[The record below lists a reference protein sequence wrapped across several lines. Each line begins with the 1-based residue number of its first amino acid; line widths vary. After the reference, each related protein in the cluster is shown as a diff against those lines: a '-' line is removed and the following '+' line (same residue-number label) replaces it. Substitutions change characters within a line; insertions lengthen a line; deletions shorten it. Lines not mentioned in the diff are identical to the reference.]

1 MEYRKLGE
9 SGLKVS
15 ELSFGSWVTFV
26 NQLTEKKAM
35 DCMAYA
41 YDQGVNFFDNA
52 EAYASGE
59 SEILMGNVLKKLKWN
74 RDTYIVSSKV
84 FWGGE
89 LPTQKGLSK
98 KHIHDACH
106 AALKRLKVD
115 YLDLFFCHRPDPHT
129 PTSTVVRS
137 MTQMVRSGRAT
148 AWGTSEWSAQQITE
162 AFWIARSEG
171 LEPPQFEQPQYNMLH
186 RDRFENEYFP
196 MFNPPYNIG
205 TTIWSPL
212 RSGFLTGKYLEE
224 IPDDS
229 RATQE
234 GYEWLL
240 EDLEERRRR
249 GEFEV
254 VSKLVDYAENKG
266 CTPAQLALAWCL
278 KNPNVST
285 ILMGATTPAQIED
298 NMGCIEVAR
307 GLGDD
312 DMSELDDILGNKPE
326 SWMGPGG
333 VGTRQLKTL

>member
-115 YLDLFFCHRPDPHT
+115 YLDLFFCHRPDPDT
-129 PTSTVVRS
+129 PIIETVYA
-137 MTQMVRSGRAT
+137 MNDLLQQGKIMY
-148 AWGTSEWSAQQITE
+148 WGTSEWRADEIKE
-162 AFWIARSEG
+162 AFKCAKKYNLRG
-171 LEPPQFEQPQYNMLH
+171 PTMEQPQYNILC
-186 RDRFENEYFP
+186 RERFEEEYK
-196 MFNPPYNIG
+196 NIFKKYKIG
-205 TTIWSPL
+205 STIWSPL
-212 RSGFLTGKYLEE
+212 ASGILTGKYNDG
-224 IPDDS
+224 IPEKS
-229 RATQE
+229 RFKVK
-234 GYEWLL
+234 GYEWLADSMDNVNFDKIKKIIKL
-240 EDLEERRRR
+240 
-249 GEFEV
+249 
-254 VSKLVDYAENKG
+254 SKELNIK
-266 CTPAQLALAWCL
+266 PSQLAILWCL
-278 KNPNVST
+278 NNKNVST
-285 ILMGATTPAQIED
+285 VIIGASK
-298 NMGCIEVAR
+298 
-307 GLGDD
+307 L
-312 DMSELDDILGNKPE
+312 S
-326 SWMGPGG
+326 
-333 VGTRQLKTL
+333 QLKENLESINYSDLITKDVIKEINNY

>member
-59 SEILMGNVLKKLKWN
+59 SEILMGNILKKLQWN

-115 YLDLFFCHRPDPHT
+115 YLDLFFCHRPDPDT
-129 PTSTVVRS
+129 PIIETVYA
-137 MTQMVRSGRAT
+137 MNDLLQQGKIMY
-148 AWGTSEWSAQQITE
+148 WGTSEWSADEIKE
-162 AFWIARSEG
+162 AFKCAKKYNLRG
-171 LEPPQFEQPQYNMLH
+171 PTMEQPQYNILC
-186 RDRFENEYFP
+186 RERFEEEYQYIFKK
-196 MFNPPYNIG
+196 YKIG
-205 TTIWSPL
+205 STIWSPL
-212 RSGFLTGKYLEE
+212 ASGILTGKYNDG
-224 IPDDS
+224 IPERS
-229 RATQE
+229 RFKVK
-234 GYEWLL
+234 GYEWLADSMDNVNFDKIKKIIKL
-240 EDLEERRRR
+240 SEE
-249 GEFEV
+249 
-254 VSKLVDYAENKG
+254 LN
-266 CTPAQLALAWCL
+266 
-278 KNPNVST
+278 
-285 ILMGATTPAQIED
+285 I
-298 NMGCIEVAR
+298 
-307 GLGDD
+307 
-312 DMSELDDILGNKPE
+312 KP
-326 SWMGPGG
+326 S
-333 VGTRQLKTL
+333 